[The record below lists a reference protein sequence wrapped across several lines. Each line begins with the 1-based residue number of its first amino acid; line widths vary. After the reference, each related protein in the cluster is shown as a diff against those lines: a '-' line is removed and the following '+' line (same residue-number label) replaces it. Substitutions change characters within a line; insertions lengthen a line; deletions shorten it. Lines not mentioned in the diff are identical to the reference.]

1 MCRAGTPPLGAGA
14 AGWDLMTP
22 DCLSFGNIQHLQPA
36 IWNAVCALARFA
48 AGASVP
54 MQLRSAGA
62 RFCLKRKEV
71 VFAVVYCHR
80 MLQEQCLLLRRNCKT
95 IRSVSKDIRYTLYI
109 YIEYTV
115 RYALFVGPAPAM
127 LTFGS
132 CGWAYEIIDRLS

>member
-71 VFAVVYCHR
+71 VFAVVYCPT
-80 MLQEQCLLLRRNCKT
+80 MLQAKLQNDSFSFKRHPIHC
-95 IRSVSKDIRYTLYI
+95 I
-109 YIEYTV
+109 YICTM

-127 LTFGS
+127 LFFGS